1 MKSTDEWELRPLHT
15 FIYSIM
21 AKKRE
26 MDYREL
32 VKEVTKKLKNVDE
45 GEIRA
50 ALMKLE
56 IWGKIQVVSVTERQR
71 KIVLKE

>member
-1 MKSTDEWELRPLHT
+1 
-15 FIYSIM
+15 M